1 MKFILVRHGETMA
14 NIGKIYSGW
23 SNYELSEKGKLQIK
37 ILAEE
42 LRIYNADTIYASSL
56 GRTMETAKEIGKI
69 IGKEV
74 VSEDN
79 LREMNFGIFDGKT
92 AKEIEECYPD
102 EWRTWI
108 NEYESY
114 RIPEGESLQD
124 MLDRVRKFIDSI
136 KDKEGTAIIVSHCGV
151 IQATI
156 TYLLNLELKKM
167 WNFTCS
173 PAGYVEVDYINNFG
187 YLRKLIPSYI

>member
-136 KDKEGTAIIVSHCGV
+136 KDKEGIAIIVSHCGV